1 LIHYKNISKNY
12 CTGGTVLNKRYHET
26 LKLHSE
32 AMFTDISMAS
42 YRFNADVEYV
52 TKRST
57 KFKLI
62 MLDIAGLAAPEI

>member
-1 LIHYKNISKNY
+1 
-12 CTGGTVLNKRYHET
+12 
-26 LKLHSE
+26 
-32 AMFTDISMAS
+32 MFTDISMAS

>member
-1 LIHYKNISKNY
+1 
-12 CTGGTVLNKRYHET
+12 
-26 LKLHSE
+26 
-32 AMFTDISMAS
+32 MFTDTSVQS

-62 MLDIAGLAAPEI
+62 MHDTAGLAAPEI